1 MTEPFA
7 SCTVRDGTARAVVER
22 MHAERLCE
30 GHFPGDPLIP
40 GALLAGLMA
49 DVGARLLAGQHA
61 VPPVLAEIVQCAFL
75 APVRPSDTIVVEAR
89 AAALEVE
96 AEVLT
101 GGTRAAHAILRF
113 RDAA

>member
-1 MTEPFA
+1 MSEPFA
-7 SCTVRDGTARAVVER
+7 SCTVGGGAARAVVAPT
-22 MHAERLCE
+22 HAERLCE
-30 GHFPGDPLIP
+30 GHFPGDPLVP

-49 DVGARLLAGQHA
+49 DVGTRLLAAEHA

-75 APVRPSDTIVVEAR
+75 APVRPSDPIVVEAR
-89 AAALEVE
+89 GAALEVE
-96 AEVLT
+96 AEVLA